1 MSSVLEQVLAALVD
15 IMKNAIVLA
24 VGLIAIG
31 IIGVCVLQIIA
42 VVYYRLHPEK
52 LIESPDSQ

>member
-1 MSSVLEQVLAALVD
+1 
-15 IMKNAIVLA
+15 MKNAIVLA